1 MKWRAKTHS
10 PLREAHSLLEQL
22 FYRQAG
28 VVVGMPW
35 TKWTRTETGPST
47 GSLLQPRL
55 GLVLFDSRVLS
66 VVPALRE

>member
-1 MKWRAKTHS
+1 
-10 PLREAHSLLEQL
+10 LLEQL